1 MFCRRLRFAEGR
13 RRNAAFSRSNRTA
26 AGCLRRLPR
35 DHDEG
40 EFAPKIANRAG
51 IDGRRSARCPRRAAA
66 LGEQACRK
74 LDRPPR
80 PTTTSLPLRTY
91 ACRRRRRSSF
101 AFRFGDS
108 RAAAEEGAAAQS
120 SRIQVGRE
128 SDPNAG
134 NGPEL
139 HENAEQA
146 VEPSDPHA
154 AATRI
159 RAARHASPGQE
170 KAAAPAGAVP
180 LTASG
185 RRSLAGASAVGA
197 AVERAVAQS
206 PASRRPVTP
215 QARP

>member
-1 MFCRRLRFAEGR
+1 MFCRRLRFAKGW
-13 RRNAAFSRSNRTA
+13 RRNAAPSSFDRMQVR
-26 AGCLRRLPR
+26 CRRLRRR
-35 DHDEG
+35 S
-40 EFAPKIANRAG
+40 
-51 IDGRRSARCPRRAAA
+51 RRKLA
-66 LGEQACRK
+66 RK
-74 LDRPPR
+74 LDPSLR

-139 HENAEQA
+139 HGNAEQA

-154 AATRI
+154 AATRM